1 MCRNPLA
8 EIMNEAIPDIETKH
22 PDEIRAFQEQ
32 KLRELMRYTAAH
44 SPFYQARFKSL
55 GIQAGDIHSL
65 DDLRQ
70 IPPTTKDDLHHHNE
84 DFICVP
90 RHQIIDYVT
99 TSGTLGDPLTF
110 ALTDADLERLA
121 YNECI
126 SLACAGGSR
135 HDIFQL
141 MTTIDRRFMAGM
153 AYFLGLR
160 KMGAGVIRVGNG
172 MPEFQWD
179 TIRRLNPTIAIA
191 VPSFLI
197 KLIEFAEQHG
207 IDYKQCS
214 IKKVICIGEP
224 IRNEDFSLNTL
235 GKRIADRWP
244 LTLLSTYA
252 STEMGAAFT
261 ECEAGQGGH
270 HHPELLIV
278 ELLDDH
284 NQPVKPGEA
293 GELTVTT
300 LGVEGMPLIRFKTG
314 DICKAHEEPCSCGR
328 TTLRLSPILGRKQQM
343 IKFKGTSLYPPALY
357 DVLNTVPYI
366 KNFIVEVFTNDIG
379 TDEITI
385 TIGAV
390 DAPEHFDKEL
400 KDHFRAKLRVA
411 PAIVLDTPENIARKQ
426 FPEMSRKPITF
437 IDRRVKL

>member
-1 MCRNPLA
+1 MGTFT
-8 EIMNEAIPDIETKH
+8 PDIETKTTA
-22 PDEIRAFQEQ
+22 EIRKFQEHRLQ
-32 KLRELMRYTAAH
+32 ALLAYVQEH
-44 SPFYQARFKSL
+44 SAFYQSRFKEK
-55 GIQAGDIHSL
+55 GIDIRSIKTL
-65 DDLRQ
+65 DDLTK
-70 IPPTTKDDLHHHNE
+70 IPVTAKDDLHHHNTAL
-84 DFICVP
+84 ICVSP
-90 RHQIIDYVT
+90 DKIIDYVT
-99 TSGTLGDPLTF
+99 TSGTMGDPLTF

-126 SLACAGGSR
+126 SLDCAGGSK
-135 HDIFQL
+135 HDIYQL

-160 KMGAGVIRVGNG
+160 KMGAGVVRVGNG

-191 VPSFLI
+191 VPSFLL

-207 IDYKQCS
+207 IDYKNCS
-214 IKKVICIGEP
+214 IKKIVCIGEP

-235 GKRIADRWP
+235 GRRITDQWP
-244 LTLLSTYA
+244 VTLFSTYA

-261 ECEAGQGGH
+261 ECEAGKGGH
-270 HHPELLIV
+270 HHPELLIT
-278 ELLDDH
+278 EFLDDQD
-284 NQPVKPGEA
+284 QPVKPGEA

-314 DICKAHEEPCSCGR
+314 DICRPYYEPCSCGR
-328 TTLRLSPILGRKQQM
+328 NTMRISPILGRKQQM

-357 DVLNTVPYI
+357 DVLNTIPYI

-390 DAPEHFDKEL
+390 NAPDNFDKEL
-400 KDHFRAKLRVA
+400 KDHFRARLRVA
-411 PAIVLDTPENIARKQ
+411 PAIILDTPENIAKKQ

>member
-1 MCRNPLA
+1 MYCMHPS
-8 EIMNEAIPDIETKH
+8 IPEIETRS
-22 PDEIRAFQEQ
+22 PEEIRRFQEE
-32 KLRELMRYTAAH
+32 KLAGLLAYVNDH
-44 SPFYQARFKSL
+44 SPFYRQRLNNL
-55 GIQAGDIHSL
+55 GIDIREIRTL
-65 DDLRQ
+65 DDLRR
-70 IPPTTKDDLHHHNE
+70 IPVTTKDDLHHHNQ
-84 DFICVP
+84 DFICVAP
-90 RHQIIDYVT
+90 DRIIDYVT

-110 ALTDADLERLA
+110 AMTDADLERLA

-126 SLACAGGSR
+126 SLACAGGTR
-135 HDIFQL
+135 QDIFQL

-160 KMGAGVIRVGNG
+160 KLGAGVVRVGNG

-179 TIRRLNPTIAIA
+179 TIRRLNPTVAIA

-197 KLIEFAEQHG
+197 KLIEFAELNG
-207 IDYKQCS
+207 IDYRQCS
-214 IKKVICIGEP
+214 IRKVICIGEP

-235 GKRIADRWP
+235 GQRITEKWP
-244 LTLLSTYA
+244 VQLFSTYA

-261 ECEAGQGGH
+261 ECEAACGGH

-278 ELLDDH
+278 ELLDE
-284 NQPVKPGEA
+284 QGEPVKPGEA

-314 DICKAHEEPCSCGR
+314 DICKAHHEPCRCGR
-328 TTLRLSPILGRKQQM
+328 NTLRISPILGRKQQM

-366 KNFIVEVFTNDIG
+366 KNYIVEVYTNDIG
-379 TDEITI
+379 TDEISI
-385 TIGAV
+385 TVGTV
-390 DAPEHFDKEL
+390 NPPEHFEKDL

-411 PAIVLDTPENIARKQ
+411 PAIIRDTPENIARKQ

-437 IDRRVKL
+437 IDRRAKL